1 MSDPTWGEFVWRMEE
16 TSEAARSEENH
27 QEMGQASLKGVAR
40 EESSDDDSFDPD
52 YNPDTDSDE
61 AREAAA
67 DLAGTDDEDEEV
79 RQDSEEDGEVEHEQ
93 DSEEDGEVEQ
103 EQESAEDDEVEQDS
117 ADGLVEAM
125 GGLDLSG
132 KGC

>member
-27 QEMGQASLKGVAR
+27 QEMGQAVRHPDGWLLDVDMYSGCTIALLAVQSLKGVAR

-67 DLAGTDDEDEEV
+67 DLAV
-79 RQDSEEDGEVEHEQ
+79 SW
-93 DSEEDGEVEQ
+93 
-103 EQESAEDDEVEQDS
+103 
-117 ADGLVEAM
+117 
-125 GGLDLSG
+125 
-132 KGC
+132 C